1 MNAIHIRGF
10 KCFVDTKFSMGKL
23 TVLAGVNGA
32 GKTSLLHTIGVL
44 HQTLCETG
52 SLNELVLNGAIL
64 NMGRALDVLNKLN
77 SKSEILFEIELEGQ
91 LFPFLYTTE
100 NRESFTLQQ
109 SNSAG
114 CKLSR
119 KIFEAL
125 HHVEYISADRQ
136 GPKDMHSLEN
146 SFAYERSV
154 GVRGERAVSALSSKE
169 DLEVV
174 EGLRKPGT
182 PLLPRQVEAHMAD
195 LFANFKLEFSSVPGT
210 NIATL
215 SLANDNA
222 VGFVRPQNIGFGLS
236 SALPIYVACLSS
248 PKGGLVL
255 IENPEA
261 HLHPKAQSQIGAFLA
276 QAASAGIQI
285 IIETH
290 SDHLVNG
297 IRKAVRNGILP
308 AEDVVIHYF
317 AGLDAEGHP
326 QIQSP
331 RLIADG
337 SLSMW
342 PENFFDQ
349 FDKDLVDLVGW

>member
-52 SLNELVLNGAIL
+52 SLNELVLNGAIV

-182 PLLPRQVEAHMAD
+182 PFYRD
-195 LFANFKLEFSSVPGT
+195 RWKLIWRIYSL
-210 NIATL
+210 TL
-215 SLANDNA
+215 SWSFPL
-222 VGFVRPQNIGFGLS
+222 FPERISQR
-236 SALPIYVACLSS
+236 SALLTTMRLDLSDHRI
-248 PKGGLVL
+248 LVL
-255 IENPEA
+255 
-261 HLHPKAQSQIGAFLA
+261 
-276 QAASAGIQI
+276 
-285 IIETH
+285 
-290 SDHLVNG
+290 V
-297 IRKAVRNGILP
+297 
-308 AEDVVIHYF
+308 
-317 AGLDAEGHP
+317 
-326 QIQSP
+326 
-331 RLIADG
+331 
-337 SLSMW
+337 
-342 PENFFDQ
+342 
-349 FDKDLVDLVGW
+349 